1 MKNLLTT
8 ICLTLGLMIS
18 SSSMVLAV
26 QADKPVATESDA
38 PATTQLTDK
47 SKVTAADHAAPHDV
61 AHAGDEEPSH
71 GHGGHHLG
79 EPHEEMPVL
88 PKTWRTDMSIYS
100 LAVFLVLLALL
111 TKFVWG
117 PIIQGLDARE
127 QSIKDDIAA
136 AEKARLDAERM
147 LADYQKRL
155 ESVQDEVRSIIAEA
169 RRDADHTKNDIIATA
184 QKEAQATQKR
194 ATEEIERAR
203 DQALNELFNTMS
215 NQVVNTTEQLLKR
228 TIDSNDRQRLVQE
241 ALGEMNSGVFRN

>member
-1 MKNLLTT
+1 MKNFLTT
-8 ICLTLGLMIS
+8 LCLFLGLMFAS
-18 SSSMVLAV
+18 SSVVQAV
-26 QADKPVATESDA
+26 QADKSAPTE
-38 PATTQLTDK
+38 
-47 SKVTAADHAAPHDV
+47 AAAVPHDV

-79 EPHEEMPVL
+79 EPSKEPSPL
-88 PKTWRTDMSIYS
+88 PSLATWRTDMSIYS
-100 LAVFLVLLALL
+100 LAIFLVLLALL

-117 PIIQGLDARE
+117 PIMQGLDARE

-155 ESVQDEVRSIIAEA
+155 ELVQDEVRSIIAEA

-203 DQALNELFNTMS
+203 DQALNELFTTMS